1 MQATN
6 FEAEFASASPAHG
19 AQTLSARTGVDDF
32 TLGPRRRFRPLL
44 SGNDVPQKQNKTLRE
59 IGLLFV
65 HAQAAVLGRASK
77 IVLGNQMA

>member
-1 MQATN
+1 
-6 FEAEFASASPAHG
+6 
-19 AQTLSARTGVDDF
+19 
-32 TLGPRRRFRPLL
+32 LL

-77 IVLGNQMA
+77 NVLGNQMA